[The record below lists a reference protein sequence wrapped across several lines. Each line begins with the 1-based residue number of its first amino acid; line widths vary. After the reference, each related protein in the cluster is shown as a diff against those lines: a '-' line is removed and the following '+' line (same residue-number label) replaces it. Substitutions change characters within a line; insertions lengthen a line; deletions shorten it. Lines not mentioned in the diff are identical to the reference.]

1 MRQEYITI
9 LSLVVIVL
17 ISYVSTKITINEKLK
32 KFVPLGVDFA
42 SKLEDKTNKEK
53 LVKAISFIE
62 VSLLSVTPSV
72 IRPIVDYLI
81 DSEKIAS
88 YIERYITTK
97 KINADKD
104 SNEK

>member
-1 MRQEYITI
+1 MKQEYITI
-9 LSLVVIVL
+9 LSLAVIFLV
-17 ISYVSTKITINEKLK
+17 SYVSTKITINEKLK

-42 SKLEDKTNKEK
+42 NGLKDKTNKEK
-53 LVKAISFIE
+53 LIKAVSFVE
-62 VSLLSVTPSV
+62 VSLLNVVPSV

-81 DSEKIAS
+81 DSEKIAN

-97 KINADKD
+97 RINKG